1 MYLDVDSALR
11 HLDRMVAAARS
22 LTGNH
27 ADADDLVQEVM
38 LSLMQRPRRLKRGSE
53 LAYLMTMLRNAQVDR
68 YRAAA
73 RRPTSSLEDAD
84 EPEDPRAGLRPERA
98 AEGREVLEAVH
109 AIDSPFRE
117 VVVAVDVL
125 GLSYKEAAG
134 ALGAPVGTV
143 MSRLARGRERVIA
156 LLEPLPEGAR
166 G

>member
-1 MYLDVDSALR
+1 MPLDVDSALR
-11 HLDRMVAAARS
+11 HLDRMVAAARALS
-22 LTGNH
+22 GNH
-27 ADADDLVQEVM
+27 ADADDLVQEVL
-38 LSLMQRPRRLKRGSE
+38 LSLLQRPRRLKSGSE

-68 YRAAA
+68 YRAAT
-73 RRPTSSLEDAD
+73 RRQTSSLEEAE
-84 EPEDPRAGLRPERA
+84 EPEDPRSGLRPERA

-117 VVVAVDVL
+117 AVVAVDVV
-125 GLSYKEAAG
+125 GLSYKEASQ
-134 ALGAPVGTV
+134 ALGAPIGTV